1 MKKAVLLCASIGW
14 QSRFN
19 EKGEPTGRDMAV
31 SVSWM
36 PWLMSYKR
44 CAYNHHITEEFAARM
59 RYDPRL
65 IDMQVD
71 AVVRCFVNGAAR
83 LMEQNHAEPSDMSE
97 ACEELRQVLPDGFR
111 AFLENGKIWIYHFNQ
126 VLNVP
131 KGSLYRAE
139 DGEWYEAEEDMMI
152 VVHGGAGSQMM
163 TQEEFTKIQGYD
175 TERA

>member
-1 MKKAVLLCASIGW
+1 MNKAILLCASIGW
-14 QSRFN
+14 QSRYN
-19 EKGEPTGRDMAV
+19 DKGEPTGRDMAV

-71 AVVRCFVNGAAR
+71 AVVRCFVNGAAK
-83 LMEQNHAEPSDMSE
+83 LMEQNMSE
-97 ACEELRQVLPDGFR
+97 VRDLTDACDELRRGLPDGFR
-111 AFLENGKIWIYHFNQ
+111 AFLENGNVWIYHFNQ
-126 VLNVP
+126 VQVVS
-131 KGSLYRAE
+131 KGSLYRSE

-152 VVHGGAGSQMM
+152 VEGAAL
-163 TQEEFTKIQGYD
+163 TV
-175 TERA
+175 R